1 MRTTVSQAATLND
14 VVGKLDDIHTR
25 IVQIEERQQQ
35 SARRE
40 EDMDKRLKAVEQAE
54 KSIPWK
60 LFGVAAS
67 IGALLLIPSVSTL
80 IMLGRRD
87 AQLDSLA
94 QSVERI
100 DETTAAIS
108 EDVEGLAES
117 RAAEEARRE
126 DDRRRIDALERA
138 TVAGTSP
145 LPR

>member
-1 MRTTVSQAATLND
+1 MRTTVSQSATLND

-35 SARRE
+35 SAKRE

>member
-35 SARRE
+35 AAKRE
-40 EDMDKRLKAVEQAE
+40 EDIDKRLKVVEQAE
-54 KSIPWK
+54 KTIPWK
-60 LFGVAAS
+60 LLGVAAGVS
-67 IGALLLIPSVSTL
+67 SLLLIPSISTL
-80 IMLGRRD
+80 VMLGRRD

-94 QSVERI
+94 ERVERI
-100 DETTAAIS
+100 DQTTASIS

-126 DDRRRIDALERA
+126 DDRRRIDALERGTVSTTA
-138 TVAGTSP
+138 T
-145 LPR
+145 PR